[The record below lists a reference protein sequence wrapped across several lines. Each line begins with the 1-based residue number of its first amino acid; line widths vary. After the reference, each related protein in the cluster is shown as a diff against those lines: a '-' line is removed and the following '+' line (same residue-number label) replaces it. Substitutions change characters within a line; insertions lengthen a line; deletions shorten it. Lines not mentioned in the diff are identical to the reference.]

1 MINPRTSKHTYN
13 VIRLGGDIGDRMQTS
28 APHSLGNLQRKRQF
42 ALVAG
47 SIVVG
52 ATLFAI
58 KPVYDNTLYD
68 FSLEVLGVLFIL
80 IGLGIRLWC
89 TLYIGGRKNAELL
102 SDGPYSLCRNPL
114 YVGSILAA
122 FGIGLQ
128 TEMLTFAVLCGVVSW
143 MIFQVV
149 VKKEEHF
156 LLIEF
161 GTPYKVYFENT
172 PQFWPRFSSYKD
184 ELTERSF
191 RPAMLWNTLRDG
203 MVLFVAIPVTEAI
216 EFAHRAGAL
225 TAIIQLY

>member
-1 MINPRTSKHTYN
+1 MLN
-13 VIRLGGDIGDRMQTS
+13 VIRHNGDIGDKMQTS

-47 SIVVG
+47 SVVVG
-52 ATLFAI
+52 ATLLAI

-80 IGLGIRLWC
+80 MGLGIRLWC

-128 TEMLTFAVLCGVVSW
+128 TEMLTFAVLCGAVSWVIFHVVVSR
-143 MIFQVV
+143 
-149 VKKEEHF
+149 EERF

-161 GTPYKVYFENT
+161 GASYSDYLKTTPRFR
-172 PQFWPRFSSYKD
+172 PRFSAYRD
-184 ELTERSF
+184 DLLERSF

-203 MVLFVAIPVTEAI
+203 LVLFISIPITEAI
-216 EFAHRAGAL
+216 EVAHKTGAIKAVL
-225 TAIIQLY
+225 QLY